1 MCISCHILDWFS
13 IKLTF
18 YSRII
23 YTLEVFDIH
32 FSMGFLQRCHERRN
46 VSSFSFYGQNTITQD
61 NNAHIQVHPES
72 KDNVKN
78 LALLISTFRL
88 MCVSIYI
95 DTHIYTYA
103 SNCFSSG
110 GLPGHSRRPLL
121 GLPCSSD

>member
-1 MCISCHILDWFS
+1 MPITKSWFIFFMCISCHILDWFS
-13 IKLTF
+13 VKLTF

-32 FSMGFLQRCHERRN
+32 FSMGFLQRCHERGN

-61 NNAHIQVHPES
+61 NNSHIQVHPES
-72 KDNVKN
+72 KDNVKK

-95 DTHIYTYA
+95 Y
-103 SNCFSSG
+103 
-110 GLPGHSRRPLL
+110 R
-121 GLPCSSD
+121 

>member
-1 MCISCHILDWFS
+1 
-13 IKLTF
+13 
-18 YSRII
+18 
-23 YTLEVFDIH
+23 
-32 FSMGFLQRCHERRN
+32 MGFLQRCHERRN

-95 DTHIYTYA
+95 DTHIYTY
-103 SNCFSSG
+103 
-110 GLPGHSRRPLL
+110 
-121 GLPCSSD
+121 D